1 MNSRERVMAV
11 LRHEMPD
18 QVPVDLG
25 STAVSSIHQR
35 ANNALKAL
43 LGIEADEPVHD
54 VTQGIVVPDEQI
66 LQRFGVDFRR
76 VALRPP
82 STAAAASPSGSA
94 NTYFDEWGMRRQRTE
109 LYWEIVE
116 HPLAD
121 AKVEDLRH
129 YPFGSAQGRP
139 WPDPHDP
146 CRVAGLAEEAQRLYE
161 ETDYALVADFL
172 GGGIFEQA
180 LWMRG
185 FEQFMMDLVTD
196 EPFATALLDSL
207 LELYIEF
214 YAVYLE
220 AVGPYVQIVA
230 LGDDL
235 GMQTGP
241 LISPKLYRRLIK
253 PRHKELYDFIHSHTE
268 AKIMHHTCGSVFP
281 FVQDLIDVGVDILNP
296 IQTSARGMDPAAL
309 KREFGERL
317 VFHGGIDVQQI
328 LPFATPERVRE
339 EVKRIVAILGQ
350 GGGYVLAPSH
360 NIQADVP
367 PENIVAMYEAIQ
379 EVSEQADSQRSP
391 TAWATWDRRSSST
404 QCKRSLS
411 SSTPIRCASTLA
423 W

>member
-1 MNSRERVMAV
+1 MNSRERVIAV
-11 LRHEMPD
+11 LGHELPD
-18 QVPVDLG
+18 RVPVDLG

-35 ANNALKAL
+35 ANNALKSL

-54 VTQGIVVPDEQI
+54 VVQGIVIPDEQI
-66 LQRFGVDFRR
+66 LQQFGVDFRR

-82 STAAAASPSGSA
+82 STATAALPSG
-94 NTYFDEWGMRRQRTE
+94 NEHTYLDEWGIQRQRTE
-109 LYWEIVE
+109 LYSDIVG

-121 AKVEDLRH
+121 ATVEDLRH
-129 YPFGSAQGRP
+129 YP

-146 CRVAGLAEEAQRLYE
+146 CRVAGTSATLSTSLAEEARRLYE

-172 GGGIFEQA
+172 GGGLFEQA

-185 FEQFMMDLVTD
+185 FERFLMDLVSD
-196 EPFATALLDSL
+196 EPFAIALLDTL

-214 YAVYLE
+214 YDVYLE
-220 AVGPYVQIVA
+220 AVGPYVQVVA

-235 GMQTGP
+235 GMQPGP

-253 PRHKELYDFIHSHTE
+253 PRHKELYDFIHSRTE

-281 FVQDLIDVGVDILNP
+281 FVRDLIDVGVDILNP
-296 IQTSARGMDPAAL
+296 IQTSAQGMDPAAL
-309 KREFGERL
+309 KREFGEQL

-328 LPFATPERVRE
+328 LPFATPEKVRE

-350 GGGYVLAPSH
+350 GGGYILAPSH

-367 PENIVAMYEAIQ
+367 PENVLAMYQAIQ
-379 EVSEQADSQRSP
+379 V
-391 TAWATWDRRSSST
+391 
-404 QCKRSLS
+404 
-411 SSTPIRCASTLA
+411 
-423 W
+423 

>member
-1 MNSRERVMAV
+1 
-11 LRHEMPD
+11 
-18 QVPVDLG
+18 
-25 STAVSSIHQR
+25 
-35 ANNALKAL
+35 
-43 LGIEADEPVHD
+43 
-54 VTQGIVVPDEQI
+54 
-66 LQRFGVDFRR
+66 
-76 VALRPP
+76 
-82 STAAAASPSGSA
+82 
-94 NTYFDEWGMRRQRTE
+94 
-109 LYWEIVE
+109 
-116 HPLAD
+116 
-121 AKVEDLRH
+121 
-129 YPFGSAQGRP
+129 
-139 WPDPHDP
+139 
-146 CRVAGLAEEAQRLYE
+146 VAGTSAMLSTSLAEEAHRLYE

-185 FEQFMMDLVTD
+185 FERFMMDMVSD
-196 EPFATALLDSL
+196 EPFATALLDTL

-230 LGDDL
+230 VGDDL

-241 LISPKLYRRLIK
+241 LISPRLYRRLIK
-253 PRHKELYDFIHSHTE
+253 PRHRELYDFIHSRTE

-296 IQTSARGMDPAAL
+296 IQTSARGMDPVAL

-339 EVKRIVAILGQ
+339 EVRHIVTTLGQ
-350 GGGYVLAPSH
+350 GGGYIFAPSH

-379 EVSEQADSQRSP
+379 EIS
-391 TAWATWDRRSSST
+391 
-404 QCKRSLS
+404 
-411 SSTPIRCASTLA
+411 
-423 W
+423 

>member
-11 LRHEMPD
+11 LRHELPD
-18 QVPVDLG
+18 RVPVDLG
-25 STAVSSIHQR
+25 STAVSSIHRR
-35 ANNALKAL
+35 ANDALKVL
-43 LGIEADEPVHD
+43 LGIEAEEPVHD
-54 VTQGIVVPDEQI
+54 VVQGLVVPDERT

-76 VALRPP
+76 VALRPS
-82 STAAAASPSGSA
+82 STEAAASPTEGED
-94 NTYFDEWGMRRQRTE
+94 TYLDEWGMRRQRTE

-121 AKVEDLRH
+121 ARVEDLRH
-129 YPFGSAQGRP
+129 YP

-146 CRVAGLAEEAQRLYE
+146 CRVAGLAEEARRLYE

-185 FEQFMMDLVTD
+185 FERFMMDLVSD
-196 EPFATALLDSL
+196 EPFATALLDIL

-241 LISPKLYRRLIK
+241 LISPELYRRLIK
-253 PRHKELYDFIHSHTE
+253 PRHKELYDFIHSRTE

-339 EVKRIVAILGQ
+339 EVKHIVATLGQ
-350 GGGYVLAPSH
+350 GGGYIFAPSH

-367 PENIVAMYEAIQ
+367 PENVLAMYEAIQ
-379 EVSEQADSQRSP
+379 D
-391 TAWATWDRRSSST
+391 
-404 QCKRSLS
+404 
-411 SSTPIRCASTLA
+411 
-423 W
+423 

>member
-1 MNSRERVMAV
+1 VIAV
-11 LRHEMPD
+11 LGHELPD
-18 QVPVDLG
+18 RVPVDLG

-43 LGIEADEPVHD
+43 LGIEANEPVHD
-54 VTQGIVVPDEQI
+54 LVQGIVVPDEQI

-82 STAAAASPSGSA
+82 STAAAALPSGNE
-94 NTYFDEWGMRRQRTE
+94 NTYLDEWGTRRQRAE
-109 LYWEIVE
+109 LYWEIVG

-121 AKVEDLRH
+121 ARVEDLRH
-129 YPFGSAQGRP
+129 YP

-146 CRVAGLAEEAQRLYE
+146 CRVAGLAEEARRLYE

-185 FEQFMMDLVTD
+185 FERFLMDLITD
-196 EPFATALLDSL
+196 EPFAIALLDTL

-220 AVGPYVQIVA
+220 AVAPYVQIVA

-235 GMQTGP
+235 GMQTGL

-253 PRHKELYDFIHSHTE
+253 PRHKELYDFIHSRTE
-268 AKIMHHTCGSVFP
+268 AKILHHTCGSVFP
-281 FVQDLIDVGVDILNP
+281 LVQDLIDVGVDILNP

-309 KREFGERL
+309 KREFGEQL

-339 EVKRIVAILGQ
+339 EVKRIVATLGQ
-350 GGGYVLAPSH
+350 EGGYILAPGH

-367 PENIVAMYEAIQ
+367 PENVLAMYEAIQ
-379 EVSEQADSQRSP
+379 V
-391 TAWATWDRRSSST
+391 
-404 QCKRSLS
+404 
-411 SSTPIRCASTLA
+411 
-423 W
+423 

>member
-1 MNSRERVMAV
+1 VIAV
-11 LRHEMPD
+11 LGHELPD
-18 QVPVDLG
+18 RVPVDLG

-35 ANNALKAL
+35 ANNALKAH

-54 VTQGIVVPDEQI
+54 VVQGIVVPDEQI

-76 VALRPP
+76 VALRPT
-82 STAAAASPSGSA
+82 STAAAALPSG
-94 NTYFDEWGMRRQRTE
+94 NEDTYLDEWGMRRQRTE
-109 LYWEIVE
+109 LYWDIVE

-121 AKVEDLRH
+121 ARVEDLRH
-129 YPFGSAQGRP
+129 YP
-139 WPDPHDP
+139 WPDPRDP
-146 CRVAGLAEEAQRLYE
+146 CRVGGTSATPSTGPWSFGPGTKGSGRWLSASLAEEARRLYE

-172 GGGIFEQA
+172 GGGVFEQA

-185 FEQFMMDLVTD
+185 FERFLMDLITD
-196 EPFATALLDSL
+196 EPFAIALLDTL

-220 AVGPYVQIVA
+220 AVGPYVQVVA

-235 GMQTGP
+235 GMQTGL

-253 PRHKELYDFIHSHTE
+253 PRHKELYDFIHSRTE
-268 AKIMHHTCGSVFP
+268 AKIMHHTCGSVFS

-309 KREFGERL
+309 KREFGEQL

-339 EVKRIVAILGQ
+339 EVKRIVATLGQ
-350 GGGYVLAPSH
+350 GGGYILAPSH

-367 PENIVAMYEAIQ
+367 PENVLAMYEAIQ
-379 EVSEQADSQRSP
+379 V
-391 TAWATWDRRSSST
+391 
-404 QCKRSLS
+404 
-411 SSTPIRCASTLA
+411 
-423 W
+423 

>member
-1 MNSRERVMAV
+1 MNSRERVMTV
-11 LRHEMPD
+11 LRHEPPD
-18 QVPVDLG
+18 RVPVDLG
-25 STAVSSIHQR
+25 STAVSGIHQR
-35 ANNALKAL
+35 ANDGLKAL

-54 VTQGIVVPDEQI
+54 VVQGLVVPDERI
-66 LQRFGVDFRR
+66 LQRFGVDLRR

-82 STAAAASPSGSA
+82 SNASAVLPSGSED
-94 NTYFDEWGMRRQRTE
+94 TYCDEWGMRRRRTD
-109 LYWEIVE
+109 LYWEIVA

-129 YPFGSAQGRP
+129 YPFGSPFGVAQGKAQGRP
-139 WPDPHDP
+139 WPNPHDP
-146 CRVAGLAEEAQRLYE
+146 CRVAGLAEEARRLYR

-185 FEQFMMDLVTD
+185 FERFMMDMISD
-196 EPFATALLDSL
+196 EPFATALLDTL

-241 LISPKLYRRLIK
+241 LISPELYRRLIK
-253 PRHKELYDFIHSHTE
+253 PRHKELYDFIHSRTE
-268 AKIMHHTCGSVFP
+268 AKILHHTCGSVLL

-296 IQTSARGMDPAAL
+296 IQTSAQGMDPAAL

-317 VFHGGIDVQQI
+317 IFHGGIDVQQI
-328 LPFATPERVRE
+328 LPFVTPERVRE
-339 EVKRIVAILGQ
+339 EVRHIVATLGQ
-350 GGGYVLAPSH
+350 GGGYIFAPSH

-367 PENIVAMYEAIQ
+367 PENIVAMYETIQ
-379 EVSEQADSQRSP
+379 EVF
-391 TAWATWDRRSSST
+391 T
-404 QCKRSLS
+404 
-411 SSTPIRCASTLA
+411 
-423 W
+423 

>member
-1 MNSRERVMAV
+1 MAV
-11 LRHEMPD
+11 LRHELPD
-18 QVPVDLG
+18 RMPVDLG
-25 STAVSSIHQR
+25 STAVSSIHQQ
-35 ANNALKAL
+35 ANDALKDL

-54 VTQGIVVPDEQI
+54 VIQGIVVPDEQI
-66 LQRFGVDFRR
+66 LQRFGVDLRR
-76 VALRPP
+76 VALRQ
-82 STAAAASPSGSA
+82 SSATAAGLLSG
-94 NTYFDEWGMRRQRTE
+94 NEDTYLDEWGIRRQRTD

-121 AKVEDLRH
+121 AKVENLRH
-129 YPFGSAQGRP
+129 YP

-146 CRVAGLAEEAQRLYE
+146 CRVASLADEARYLHEQTE
-161 ETDYALVADFL
+161 YALVADFL

-185 FEQFMMDLVTD
+185 FERFMMDLVSD
-196 EPFATALLDSL
+196 ESFATALLDTL

-214 YAVYLE
+214 YDVYLE

-241 LISPKLYRRLIK
+241 LISPALYRRLIK
-253 PRHKELYDFIHSHTE
+253 PRHKELYDFIHSRTE

-281 FVQDLIDVGVDILNP
+281 LVQDLIDVGVDILNP
-296 IQTSARGMDPAAL
+296 IQTSARRMDPAAL
-309 KREFGERL
+309 KREFGEQL

-339 EVKRIVAILGQ
+339 EVQRIVATLGQ
-350 GGGYVLAPSH
+350 GGGHIFAPSH

-367 PENIVAMYEAIQ
+367 PENVLAMYEAIQ
-379 EVSEQADSQRSP
+379 N
-391 TAWATWDRRSSST
+391 
-404 QCKRSLS
+404 
-411 SSTPIRCASTLA
+411 
-423 W
+423 

>member
-1 MNSRERVMAV
+1 VIAV
-11 LRHEMPD
+11 LGHELPD
-18 QVPVDLG
+18 RVPVDLG

-35 ANNALKAL
+35 ANDALKTL
-43 LGIEADEPVHD
+43 LGIEANEPVHD
-54 VTQGIVVPDEQI
+54 VAQGIVVPDEQI
-66 LQRFGVDFRR
+66 LQRFGVDCRR
-76 VALRPP
+76 VVLRPP
-82 STAAAASPSGSA
+82 STAAAASPSS
-94 NTYFDEWGMRRQRTE
+94 NEDTYLDEWGVRRQRAE
-109 LYWEIVE
+109 LYWEIVG

-121 AKVEDLRH
+121 ARGEDLRH
-129 YPFGSAQGRP
+129 YP

-146 CRVAGLAEEAQRLYE
+146 CRVAGLAEEARRLYE

-185 FEQFMMDLVTD
+185 FERFLMDLITD
-196 EPFATALLDSL
+196 EPLVIALLDTL
-207 LELYIEF
+207 LERYIEF

-230 LGDDL
+230 VGDDL

-241 LISPKLYRRLIK
+241 LISPRLYRRLIK
-253 PRHKELYDFIHSHTE
+253 PRHKELYDFIHSRTE

-309 KREFGERL
+309 KREFGEQL

-339 EVKRIVAILGQ
+339 EVKRIVATLGQ
-350 GGGYVLAPSH
+350 GGGYILAPSH

-367 PENIVAMYEAIQ
+367 PENVLAMYEAIQ
-379 EVSEQADSQRSP
+379 V
-391 TAWATWDRRSSST
+391 
-404 QCKRSLS
+404 
-411 SSTPIRCASTLA
+411 
-423 W
+423 

>member
-1 MNSRERVMAV
+1 MNSRERVIAV
-11 LRHEMPD
+11 LGHELPD
-18 QVPVDLG
+18 RVPVDLG

-35 ANNALKAL
+35 ANNALKSL
-43 LGIEADEPVHD
+43 LGIEANEPVHD
-54 VTQGIVVPDEQI
+54 VIQGIVVPDEQI

-82 STAAAASPSGSA
+82 STAAVALPSGNDNA
-94 NTYFDEWGMRRQRTE
+94 YLDEWGMRRQRTD
-109 LYWEIVE
+109 LYWDIVG

-121 AKVEDLRH
+121 ATVEDLRH
-129 YPFGSAQGRP
+129 YP

-146 CRVAGLAEEAQRLYE
+146 CRVAGLAEEARRLYE

-185 FEQFMMDLVTD
+185 FERFMMDLVSD
-196 EPFATALLDSL
+196 EPFATALMDTL

-253 PRHKELYDFIHSHTE
+253 PRHKELYDFIHSRTE

-281 FVQDLIDVGVDILNP
+281 FVQHLIDVGVDILNP
-296 IQTSARGMDPAAL
+296 IQTSAQGMDPAAL
-309 KREFGERL
+309 KREFGEQL

-328 LPFATPERVRE
+328 LPFATPEMVRE
-339 EVKRIVAILGQ
+339 EVKHIVATLGQ
-350 GGGYVLAPSH
+350 GGGYILAPSH

-367 PENIVAMYEAIQ
+367 PENILAMYEAIQ
-379 EVSEQADSQRSP
+379 E
-391 TAWATWDRRSSST
+391 
-404 QCKRSLS
+404 
-411 SSTPIRCASTLA
+411 
-423 W
+423 